1 VPESV
6 FKTLKGHL
14 MRKIVL
20 VAALLLPATA
30 LALPCPKGKN
40 VRLQDTTAASQVAA
54 QQAARARQAAD
65 SSSNSAG
72 NTTQAVSL
80 RNHYPH

>member
-1 VPESV
+1 
-6 FKTLKGHL
+6 

-30 LALPCPKGKN
+30 FAFPCPKGKN
-40 VRLQDTTAASQVAA
+40 VRLQDTTTASQVAA
-54 QQAARARQAAD
+54 QQAAQQAQAANST
-65 SSSNSAG
+65 SSSGS
-72 NTTQAVSL
+72 NTTKAVSL